1 MSTKLQIIAGSV
13 SLTALLAYTLV
24 HTGGLLA
31 TYVNPWHVGYIAAF
45 GIELAVVSLSLRI
58 GDLKRSGQDF
68 RFFMFVL
75 VSVVIVSALANISQG
90 FAVAHKAEMT
100 LANISQLDAIQ
111 AIIGLTAT
119 GLISLIVLALSEII
133 GVDVNAVVKQMER
146 EQRKNE
152 QKKTEIDT
160 AKTQIETVQAM
171 AVEQARDIKADR
183 VKAILNAYRDN
194 PEAKPVD
201 VYRPLDIPRPTFYAY
216 LNELIE
222 DGVISKNGNGVRVI
236 E

>member
-31 TYVNPWHVGYIAAF
+31 TYVAPWQVGYIAAF

-75 VSVVIVSALANISQG
+75 VSVVVVSALANISQG

-133 GVDVNAVVKQMER
+133 GVDVNAVVRETER
-146 EQRKNE
+146 QRKNE
-152 QKKTEIDT
+152 QKRAEIDSP
-160 AKTQIETVQAM
+160 KTQIQTVREM
-171 AVEQARDIKADR
+171 AVEQARDTKSDR
-183 VKAILNAYRDN
+183 IQAILNTYRDN
-194 PEAKPVD
+194 PDAKPVE
-201 VYRPLDIPRPTFYAY
+201 VYRRLDIPRPTFYAY
-216 LNELIE
+216 LNELVE
-222 DGVISKNGNGVRVI
+222 DGIISKNGNGVKVI
-236 E
+236 Q

>member
-1 MSTKLQIIAGSV
+1 MNTKLQIIAGAV
-13 SLTALLAYTLV
+13 SLTALLVYTLV

-31 TYVNPWHVGYIAAF
+31 TYVNPWWIGFVAAG

-58 GDLKRSGQDF
+58 GDLKRSGQGF

-146 EQRKNE
+146 EQRKVE
-152 QKKTEIDT
+152 
-160 AKTQIETVQAM
+160 QIERKPNTPTEKMTLVRIKNA
-171 AVEQARDIKADR
+171 EQRRTELLKILKDEPDTTYTSIAKRLNIARTTLYADMDILEKQG
-183 VKAILNAYRDN
+183 L
-194 PEAKPVD
+194 
-201 VYRPLDIPRPTFYAY
+201 
-216 LNELIE
+216 
-222 DGVISKNGNGVRVI
+222 ISKNGRG

>member
-1 MSTKLQIIAGSV
+1 MNTKLQIIAGSV
-13 SLTALLAYTLV
+13 ALVALLAYTLV

-31 TYVNPWHVGYIAAF
+31 TYVNPWWIGFVAAF

-90 FAVAHKAEMT
+90 FTVAHKAEMT

-133 GVDVNAVVKQMER
+133 GTDVQQIVFESEKQR
-146 EQRKNE
+146 RNE
-152 QKKTEIDT
+152 QKKAKIDT
-160 AKTQIETVQAM
+160 NQTQIETARET
-171 AVEQARDIKADR
+171 AVELSRDIKAER
-183 VKAILNAYRDN
+183 IQAIIDTYRDN
-194 PEAKPVD
+194 PEAKPVE
-201 VYRPLDIPRPTFYAY
+201 VYRRLDIPRPTFYLY
-216 LNELIE
+216 LNELVE
-222 DGVISKNGNGVRVI
+222 DGIIQKNGNGVKVI
-236 E
+236 Q

>member
-1 MSTKLQIIAGSV
+1 MNTKLQIIAGAV
-13 SLTALLAYTLV
+13 SLTALLVYTLV

-31 TYVNPWHVGYIAAF
+31 TYVAPWQVGYIAAF

-58 GDLKRSGQDF
+58 GDLKRTGQDF

-90 FAVAHKAEMT
+90 FTVAHKAEMT
-100 LANISQLDAIQ
+100 LQNIRQLDAIQ

-133 GVDVNAVVKQMER
+133 GVDVNAVVRQMER
-146 EQRKNE
+146 EQRIVERIERKPNTPTEQMTLVRIKNAE
-152 QKKTEIDT
+152 QRRTKLLK
-160 AKTQIETVQAM
+160 
-171 AVEQARDIKADR
+171 
-183 VKAILNAYRDN
+183 ILNDEPDTTYTSIAERLNIARTTLYADM
-194 PEAKPVD
+194 
-201 VYRPLDIPRPTFYAY
+201 DI
-216 LNELIE
+216 LEKQGL
-222 DGVISKNGNGVRVI
+222 ISKNGRG

>member
-1 MSTKLQIIAGSV
+1 MNTKLQIIAGAV
-13 SLTALLAYTLV
+13 SLTALLVYTLV

-31 TYVNPWHVGYIAAF
+31 TYVAPWQVGYIAAF

-58 GDLKRSGQDF
+58 GDLKRTGQDF

-90 FAVAHKAEMT
+90 FTVAHKAEMT
-100 LANISQLDAIQ
+100 LQHIRQLDAIQ

-133 GVDVNAVVKQMER
+133 GVDVNAVVRQMER
-146 EQRKNE
+146 EQRIVERIERKPNTPTEQMTLVRIKNAE
-152 QKKTEIDT
+152 QRRTKLLK
-160 AKTQIETVQAM
+160 
-171 AVEQARDIKADR
+171 
-183 VKAILNAYRDN
+183 ILNDEPDTTYTSIAERLNIARTTLYADM
-194 PEAKPVD
+194 
-201 VYRPLDIPRPTFYAY
+201 DI
-216 LNELIE
+216 LEKQGL
-222 DGVISKNGNGVRVI
+222 ISKNGRG

>member
-1 MSTKLQIIAGSV
+1 MNTKLQIIAGAL
-13 SLTALLAYTLV
+13 SLTALLVYTLV

-31 TYVNPWHVGYIAAF
+31 TYVNPWWVGYIAAF

-58 GDLKRSGQDF
+58 GDLKRTGQDS

-90 FAVAHKAEMT
+90 FAVAHKTEMT
-100 LANISQLDAIQ
+100 LQNIRQLDAIQ

-133 GVDVNAVVKQMER
+133 GVDVNAVVRQMER
-146 EQRKNE
+146 EQRIVERIERKPNTPTEQMTLVRIKNAE
-152 QKKTEIDT
+152 QRRTKLLK
-160 AKTQIETVQAM
+160 
-171 AVEQARDIKADR
+171 
-183 VKAILNAYRDN
+183 ILNDEPDTTYTSIAERLNIARTTLYADM
-194 PEAKPVD
+194 
-201 VYRPLDIPRPTFYAY
+201 DI
-216 LNELIE
+216 LEKQGL
-222 DGVISKNGNGVRVI
+222 ISKNGRG